1 MNDKT
6 RVIGI
11 CGPSGSGKSRIAGEM
26 AEKLG
31 GCRVISA
38 DSFFKPTL
46 PTMVSPDDGETYP
59 DWNSPDSVDY
69 GKLAG
74 AIREAIRKA
83 GREEGA
89 PRYVLVEGVMI
100 FFVDEVREL
109 LDLKVFVTARP
120 ETCLF
125 RRITRNMKLF
135 GQTPEFIGNYYLRC
149 ARHREAEFCL
159 PTVKYADFVIDNDVS
174 YESDLEK
181 CVESIKK

>member
-1 MNDKT
+1 
-6 RVIGI
+6 
-11 CGPSGSGKSRIAGEM
+11 
-26 AEKLG
+26 
-31 GCRVISA
+31 
-38 DSFFKPTL
+38 
-46 PTMVSPDDGETYP
+46 
-59 DWNSPDSVDY
+59 
-69 GKLAG
+69 
-74 AIREAIRKA
+74 
-83 GREEGA
+83 
-89 PRYVLVEGVMI
+89 MI

-159 PTVKYADFVIDNDVS
+159 PMVKYADFVIDNDVS
-174 YESDLEK
+174 YESELEK